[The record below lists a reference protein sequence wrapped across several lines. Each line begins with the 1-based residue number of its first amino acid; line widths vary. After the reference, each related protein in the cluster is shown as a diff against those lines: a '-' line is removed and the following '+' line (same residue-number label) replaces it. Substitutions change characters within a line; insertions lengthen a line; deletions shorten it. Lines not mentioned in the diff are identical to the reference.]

1 MAVPEIASDPTPS
14 EPTAPAPDEPR
25 DAVSQAIRVHEPSP
39 STSPS
44 ISASTST
51 QTATQ
56 TSTSPSVSGSISQKP
71 DADAWEQ
78 KPNRAL
84 VIALVILLTITV
96 LTLVSQMRT
105 TAALE
110 EQVSALAVEAAHA
123 RAAVASYQTRFQLVR
138 DEVGELVT
146 RIGALNSLVA
156 PPALSAGVSDALSDT
171 STADPADPA
180 DTGLTAE

>member
-25 DAVSQAIRVHEPSP
+25 DAVSQPIRVHEP
-39 STSPS
+39 SPS

-51 QTATQ
+51 QTSTQ

-110 EQVSALAVEAAHA
+110 EQVSALAVEVAHA

-146 RIGALNSLVA
+146 RIGALNSLVT
-156 PPALSAGVSDALSDT
+156 PQVLSAGVSDDLSDT
-171 STADPADPA
+171 SSADPAG
-180 DTGLTAE
+180 TGLTAE